1 MKHKITI
8 VFETDRELTPDEVD
22 DIIVACVVQVEE
34 PQTRT
39 DDGQEDMD
47 VNVLRVHSSY
57 KSELADSW
65 EGITK
70 ELL

>member
-1 MKHKITI
+1 MKHRITI

-22 DIIVACVVQVEE
+22 DIIVACVAQVEE

-39 DDGQEDMD
+39 DDGQQDMD
-47 VNVLRVHSSY
+47 VRVLQVWESY
-57 KSELADSW
+57 KNELADGW
-65 EGITK
+65 AGVGE